1 MKNRKILKAM
11 IFFFIGMAAC
21 TYFAWQASLLTTA
34 KVKTERIRSGSLVRK
49 VTGTGRVQSS
59 EKSFQSLPEGQKVAK
74 VLLEAGDFV
83 KKGDAVVQLDMEY
96 LNQSIRE
103 QKREVRQAEL
113 ELKQQKLTAKY
124 EAKKIE
130 DSVSMNQEDSEMLNQ
145 ESINKVKQ
153 SVQEEKRY
161 QKQLSA
167 LQQEG
172 LELTLENQKD
182 QLEKLEVWK
191 ACDGLVVSQ
200 NTGVLETVG
209 VVEGTITSGI
219 EQIVLQSGQQEVCGE
234 IEEASLG
241 LIKEGGEVTVF
252 IQGEAEEQ
260 KILVEKVG
268 MSQEG
273 KMMWYGKIPNQKE
286 EKNYSVN
293 TMVSYNYQ
301 EKTAGSYE
309 TLVPLSALREEQNAA
324 YVLVAEVRAGI
335 LGDQYTAIKIPVT
348 VLDQDEDYAAV
359 EGAIGVDTLIVSE
372 SNKYVEAGDRI
383 RLE

>member
-96 LNQSIRE
+96 LDQSIRE

-130 DSVSMNQEDSEMLNQ
+130 DSVSMNQEDSEMPDQ
-145 ESINKVKQ
+145 ESINKAKQ
-153 SVQEEKRY
+153 SVQAEKRY
-161 QKQLSA
+161 QKQLAA
-167 LQQEG
+167 LQREG
-172 LELTLENQKD
+172 LELALENQKD

-200 NTGVLETVG
+200 NAGVLEAVG
-209 VVEGTITSGI
+209 VVEGAITSGT
-219 EQIVLQSGQQEVCGE
+219 EQIVLQSGQQEICGE

-241 LIKEGGEVTVF
+241 LIKEGCEVTVF

-260 KILVEKVG
+260 KIPVDKIG
-268 MSQEG
+268 MSKEG

-286 EKNYSVN
+286 AKNYSVN
-293 TMVSYNYQ
+293 TIISYNYH
-301 EKTAGSYE
+301 EKTVGSYE
-309 TLVPLSALREEQNAA
+309 ALVPLSALREEQNAA
-324 YVLVAEVRAGI
+324 YVLTAEVRAGI
-335 LGDQYTAIKIPVT
+335 LGDQYTAIKVPVT

>member
-34 KVKTERIRSGSLVRK
+34 KVKTERIRNGSLVRK

-74 VLLEAGDFV
+74 VLLEAGDSV
-83 KKGDAVVQLDMEY
+83 QKGDVVVQLDLEY

-130 DSVSMNQEDSEMLNQ
+130 DSVSVNQEDSEMSNQ
-145 ESINKVKQ
+145 ESINKAKQ

-161 QKQLSA
+161 QKQLAA
-167 LQQEG
+167 LQREG
-172 LELTLENQKD
+172 LELTLESQKE
-182 QLEKLEVWK
+182 QLEKLETWA
-191 ACDGLVVSQ
+191 ACDGVVFSQ
-200 NTGVLETVG
+200 NAGVLEAVG
-209 VVEGTITSGI
+209 VVEGAITSGT
-219 EQIVLQSGQQEVCGE
+219 EQIVLQSGQQEICGE

-241 LIKEGGEVTVF
+241 LIKEGCEVTVF

-260 KILVEKVG
+260 KIPVEKVG
-268 MSQEG
+268 MSKEG

-286 EKNYSVN
+286 AKNYSVN
-293 TMVSYNYQ
+293 TIISYNYH

-309 TLVPLSALREEQNAA
+309 ALVPLSVLREEQNAA
-324 YVLVAEVRAGI
+324 YVLAAEVRAGI
-335 LGDQYTAIKIPVT
+335 LGDQYTAIKVPVT

-359 EGAIGVDTLIVSE
+359 EGAIGADTLIVSE

>member
-34 KVKTERIRSGSLVRK
+34 KVKTERVRNGSLVRK
-49 VTGTGRVQSS
+49 VMGTGRVQSS

-83 KKGDAVVQLDMEY
+83 KKGDAAVQLDLEY
-96 LNQSIRE
+96 LDQSIRE

-130 DSVSMNQEDSEMLNQ
+130 DSVSMNQEDSEMPDQ
-145 ESINKVKQ
+145 ESINKAKQ
-153 SVQEEKRY
+153 SVQAEKRY

-167 LQQEG
+167 LQREG

-200 NTGVLETVG
+200 NAGVLEAVG
-209 VVEGTITSGI
+209 VVEGAITSGT
-219 EQIVLQSGQQEVCGE
+219 EQIVLQSGQQEICGE

-241 LIKEGGEVTVF
+241 LIKEGCEVIVS

-260 KILVEKVG
+260 KIPVEKVG

-301 EKTAGSYE
+301 EKTAGRYE
-309 TLVPLSALREEQNAA
+309 TLVPLSALREEQDAA
-324 YVLVAEVRAGI
+324 YVLAAEVRAGI
-335 LGDQYTAIKIPVT
+335 LGDQYTAIKVPVT

>member
-34 KVKTERIRSGSLVRK
+34 KVKTERIRNGSLVRK

-74 VLLEAGDFV
+74 VLLEAGDSV
-83 KKGDAVVQLDMEY
+83 QKGDAVVQLDLEY

-130 DSVSMNQEDSEMLNQ
+130 DSVSVNQEDSEMSNQ
-145 ESINKVKQ
+145 ESINKAKQ

-161 QKQLSA
+161 QKQLAA
-167 LQQEG
+167 LQREG
-172 LELTLENQKD
+172 LELTLESQKE
-182 QLEKLEVWK
+182 QLEKLETWA
-191 ACDGLVVSQ
+191 ACDGVVFSQ
-200 NTGVLETVG
+200 NAGVLEAVG
-209 VVEGTITSGI
+209 VVEGAITSGT
-219 EQIVLQSGQQEVCGE
+219 EQIVLQSGQQEICGE

-241 LIKEGGEVTVF
+241 LIKEGCEVTVF

-260 KILVEKVG
+260 KIPVEKVG
-268 MSQEG
+268 MSKEG

-286 EKNYSVN
+286 AKNYSVN
-293 TMVSYNYQ
+293 TIISYNYH

-309 TLVPLSALREEQNAA
+309 ALVPLSALREEQNAA
-324 YVLVAEVRAGI
+324 YVLAAEVRAGI
-335 LGDQYTAIKIPVT
+335 LGDQYTAIKVPVT
-348 VLDQDEDYAAV
+348 VLDQNEDYAAV
-359 EGAIGVDTLIVSE
+359 EGAIGADTLIVSE

>member
-34 KVKTERIRSGSLVRK
+34 KVKTERIRNGSLVRK

-74 VLLEAGDFV
+74 VLLEAGDLV
-83 KKGDAVVQLDMEY
+83 QKGDAVVQLDLEY

-130 DSVSMNQEDSEMLNQ
+130 DSVSVNQEDSEMSNQ
-145 ESINKVKQ
+145 ESINKAKQ

-161 QKQLSA
+161 QKQLAA
-167 LQQEG
+167 LQREG
-172 LELTLENQKD
+172 LELTLESQKE
-182 QLEKLEVWK
+182 QLEKLETWA
-191 ACDGLVVSQ
+191 ACDGVVFSQ
-200 NTGVLETVG
+200 NAGVLEAVG
-209 VVEGTITSGI
+209 VVEGAITSGT
-219 EQIVLQSGQQEVCGE
+219 EQIVLQSGQQEICGE

-241 LIKEGGEVTVF
+241 LIKEGCEVTVL

-260 KILVEKVG
+260 KIPVEKVG
-268 MSQEG
+268 MSKEG

-286 EKNYSVN
+286 AKNYSVN
-293 TMVSYNYQ
+293 TIISYNYH

-309 TLVPLSALREEQNAA
+309 ALVPLSALREEQNAA
-324 YVLVAEVRAGI
+324 YVLAAEVRAGI
-335 LGDQYTAIKIPVT
+335 LGDQYTAIKVPVT

-359 EGAIGVDTLIVSE
+359 EGAIGADTLIVSE

>member
-34 KVKTERIRSGSLVRK
+34 KVKTERIRKGSLVRK

-74 VLLEAGDFV
+74 VLLEAGDSV
-83 KKGDAVVQLDMEY
+83 QKGDAVVQLDLEY

-130 DSVSMNQEDSEMLNQ
+130 DSVSMNQEDSEMLDQ
-145 ESINKVKQ
+145 ENVNKVKQ

-161 QKQLSA
+161 QKQLAA
-167 LQQEG
+167 LQREG

-182 QLEKLEVWK
+182 QLGKLEVWK

-200 NTGVLETVG
+200 NAGVLEAVG
-209 VVEGTITSGI
+209 VVEGAITSGT

-241 LIKEGGEVTVF
+241 LIKEGCEVTVF

-260 KILVEKVG
+260 KIPVEKVG
-268 MSQEG
+268 MSKEG
-273 KMMWYGKIPNQKE
+273 KMMWYGKIQNQKE
-286 EKNYSVN
+286 AKNYSVN
-293 TMVSYNYQ
+293 TIISYNYH

-309 TLVPLSALREEQNAA
+309 ALVPLSVLREEQNAA
-324 YVLVAEVRAGI
+324 YVLAAEVRAGI
-335 LGDQYTAIKIPVT
+335 LGDQYTAIKVPVT

-359 EGAIGVDTLIVSE
+359 EGAIGADTLIVSE

>member
-11 IFFFIGMAAC
+11 IFFLAGMAVC

-74 VLLEAGDFV
+74 VLLEAGDLV
-83 KKGDAVVQLDMEY
+83 KKGDAVVQLDLEY

-124 EAKKIE
+124 EAKKIQ
-130 DSVSMNQEDSEMLNQ
+130 DSVSVNQEDSEMSDQ
-145 ESINKVKQ
+145 ENINKAKQ

-161 QKQLSA
+161 QKQLAA
-167 LQQEG
+167 LQREG
-172 LELTLENQKD
+172 LELALENQKE
-182 QLEKLEVWK
+182 QLEKLETWS
-191 ACDGLVVSQ
+191 ACDGVVVSQ
-200 NTGVLETVG
+200 NAGVLEAVG
-209 VVEGTITSGI
+209 VVEGTITSGT
-219 EQIVLQSGQQEVCGE
+219 EQIVLQSGQQEICGE

-241 LIKEGGEVTVF
+241 LIKEGCEVTVF

-260 KILVEKVG
+260 KIPVEKVG
-268 MSQEG
+268 MSKEG

-286 EKNYSVN
+286 AINYSVN
-293 TMVSYNYQ
+293 TIISYNYH

-309 TLVPLSALREEQNAA
+309 ALVPLSALREEQNAA
-324 YVLVAEVRAGI
+324 YVLAAEVRAGI
-335 LGDQYTAIKIPVT
+335 LGDQYTAIKVPVT
-348 VLDQDEDYAAV
+348 VMDQDEDYAAV
-359 EGAIGVDTLIVSE
+359 EGAIGADTLIVSE

>member
-34 KVKTERIRSGSLVRK
+34 KVKTERVRSGSLVRK
-49 VTGTGRVQSS
+49 VMGTGRVQSS

-83 KKGDAVVQLDMEY
+83 KKGDAVVQLELEY
-96 LNQSIRE
+96 LDQSIRE

-130 DSVSMNQEDSEMLNQ
+130 DSVSMNQENSEMPDQ
-145 ESINKVKQ
+145 ESINKAKQ
-153 SVQEEKRY
+153 SVQAEKRY

-167 LQQEG
+167 LQREG

-200 NTGVLETVG
+200 NAGVLEAVG
-209 VVEGTITSGI
+209 VVEGAITSGT
-219 EQIVLQSGQQEVCGE
+219 EQIVLQSGQQEICGE

-241 LIKEGGEVTVF
+241 LIKEGCEVIVS

-260 KILVEKVG
+260 KIPVEKVG

-301 EKTAGSYE
+301 EKTAGRYE

-324 YVLVAEVRAGI
+324 YVLAAEVRAGI
-335 LGDQYTAIKIPVT
+335 LGDQYTAIKVPVT

>member
-1 MKNRKILKAM
+1 M

-34 KVKTERIRSGSLVRK
+34 KVKTERIRNGSLVRK

-74 VLLEAGDFV
+74 VLLEAGDSV
-83 KKGDAVVQLDMEY
+83 QKGDAVVQLDLEY

-130 DSVSMNQEDSEMLNQ
+130 DSVSVNQEDSEMSNQ
-145 ESINKVKQ
+145 ESINKAKQ

-161 QKQLSA
+161 QKQLAA
-167 LQQEG
+167 LQREE
-172 LELTLENQKD
+172 LELTLESQKE
-182 QLEKLEVWK
+182 QLEKLETWA
-191 ACDGLVVSQ
+191 ACDGVVFSQ
-200 NTGVLETVG
+200 NAGVLEAVG
-209 VVEGTITSGI
+209 VVEGAITSGT
-219 EQIVLQSGQQEVCGE
+219 EQIVLQSGQQEICGE

-241 LIKEGGEVTVF
+241 LIKEGCEVTVF

-260 KILVEKVG
+260 KIPVEKVG
-268 MSQEG
+268 MSKEG

-286 EKNYSVN
+286 AKNYSVN
-293 TMVSYNYQ
+293 TIISYNYH

-309 TLVPLSALREEQNAA
+309 ALVPLSALREEQNAA
-324 YVLVAEVRAGI
+324 YVLAAEVRAGI
-335 LGDQYTAIKIPVT
+335 LGDQYTAIKVPVT

-359 EGAIGVDTLIVSE
+359 EGAIGADTLIVSE

>member
-34 KVKTERIRSGSLVRK
+34 KVKTERIRNGSLVRK

-74 VLLEAGDFV
+74 VLLEAGDSV
-83 KKGDAVVQLDMEY
+83 QKGDAVVQLDLEY

-130 DSVSMNQEDSEMLNQ
+130 DSVSVNQEDSEMSNQ
-145 ESINKVKQ
+145 ESINKAKQ

-161 QKQLSA
+161 QKQLAA
-167 LQQEG
+167 LQREG
-172 LELTLENQKD
+172 LELTLESQKE
-182 QLEKLEVWK
+182 QLEKLETWA
-191 ACDGLVVSQ
+191 ACDGVVFSQ
-200 NTGVLETVG
+200 NAGVLEAVG
-209 VVEGTITSGI
+209 VVEGAITSGT
-219 EQIVLQSGQQEVCGE
+219 EQIVLQSGQQEICGE

-241 LIKEGGEVTVF
+241 LIKEGCEVTVF

-260 KILVEKVG
+260 KIPVEKVG
-268 MSQEG
+268 MNKEG

-286 EKNYSVN
+286 AKNYSVN
-293 TMVSYNYQ
+293 TIISYNYH

-309 TLVPLSALREEQNAA
+309 ALVPLSALREEQNAA
-324 YVLVAEVRAGI
+324 YVLAAEVRAGI
-335 LGDQYTAIKIPVT
+335 LGDQYTAIKVPVT

-359 EGAIGVDTLIVSE
+359 EGAIGADTLIVSE

>member
-34 KVKTERIRSGSLVRK
+34 KVKTERIRSGNLVRK

-59 EKSFQSLPEGQKVAK
+59 EKSFQSLPEGQKIAK
-74 VLLEAGDFV
+74 VLLEAGDLV
-83 KKGDAVVQLDMEY
+83 RKGDAVVQLDMEY

-130 DSVSMNQEDSEMLNQ
+130 DSVSMNQEDSEMLDQ
-145 ESINKVKQ
+145 ENVNKVKQ
-153 SVQEEKRY
+153 SVQAEKRY
-161 QKQLSA
+161 QKQLAA
-167 LQQEG
+167 LQREG
-172 LELTLENQKD
+172 LELALENQKD

-200 NTGVLETVG
+200 NAGVLEAVG
-209 VVEGTITSGI
+209 VVEGAITSGT
-219 EQIVLQSGQQEVCGE
+219 EQIVLQSGQQEICGE

-241 LIKEGGEVTVF
+241 LIKEGCEVTVF

-260 KILVEKVG
+260 KIPVDKVG
-268 MSQEG
+268 MSKEG

-293 TMVSYNYQ
+293 TMVSYNYH

-324 YVLVAEVRAGI
+324 YVLAAEVRAGI
-335 LGDQYTAIKIPVT
+335 LGDQYTAIKVPVT

-359 EGAIGVDTLIVSE
+359 EGAIGVDTLIISE

>member
-34 KVKTERIRSGSLVRK
+34 KVKTERIRNGSLVRK

-74 VLLEAGDFV
+74 VLLEAGDSV
-83 KKGDAVVQLDMEY
+83 QKGDAVVQLDLEY

-113 ELKQQKLTAKY
+113 ELKQQKMTAKY

-130 DSVSMNQEDSEMLNQ
+130 DSVSVNQEDSEMSNQ
-145 ESINKVKQ
+145 ESINKAKQ

-161 QKQLSA
+161 QKQLAA
-167 LQQEG
+167 LQREG
-172 LELTLENQKD
+172 LELTLESQKE
-182 QLEKLEVWK
+182 QLEKLETWA
-191 ACDGLVVSQ
+191 ACDGVVFSQ
-200 NTGVLETVG
+200 NAGVLEAVG
-209 VVEGTITSGI
+209 VVEGAITSGT
-219 EQIVLQSGQQEVCGE
+219 EQIVLQSGQQEICGE

-241 LIKEGGEVTVF
+241 LIKEGCEVTVF

-260 KILVEKVG
+260 KIPVEKVG
-268 MSQEG
+268 MSKEG
-273 KMMWYGKIPNQKE
+273 KMMWYGKIPDQKE
-286 EKNYSVN
+286 AKNYSVN
-293 TMVSYNYQ
+293 TIISYNYH

-309 TLVPLSALREEQNAA
+309 ALVPLSALREEQNAA
-324 YVLVAEVRAGI
+324 YVLAAEVRAGI
-335 LGDQYTAIKIPVT
+335 LGDQYTAIKVPVT

-359 EGAIGVDTLIVSE
+359 EGAIGADTLIVSE

>member
-34 KVKTERIRSGSLVRK
+34 KVKTERIRNGSLVRK

-74 VLLEAGDFV
+74 VLLEAGDSV
-83 KKGDAVVQLDMEY
+83 QKGDAVVQLDLEY

-113 ELKQQKLTAKY
+113 ELKQQKMTAKY

-130 DSVSMNQEDSEMLNQ
+130 DSVSVNQEDSEMSNQ
-145 ESINKVKQ
+145 ESINKAKQ
-153 SVQEEKRY
+153 SVQAEKRY
-161 QKQLSA
+161 QKQLAA
-167 LQQEG
+167 LQREG
-172 LELTLENQKD
+172 LELTLESQKE
-182 QLEKLEVWK
+182 QLEKLETWA
-191 ACDGLVVSQ
+191 ACDGVVFSQ
-200 NTGVLETVG
+200 NAGVLEAVG
-209 VVEGTITSGI
+209 VVEGAITSGT
-219 EQIVLQSGQQEVCGE
+219 EQIVLQSGQQEICGE

-241 LIKEGGEVTVF
+241 LIKEGCEVTVF

-260 KILVEKVG
+260 KIPVEKVG
-268 MSQEG
+268 MSKEG
-273 KMMWYGKIPNQKE
+273 KMMWYGKIPHQKE
-286 EKNYSVN
+286 AKNYSVN
-293 TMVSYNYQ
+293 TIISYNYH

-309 TLVPLSALREEQNAA
+309 ALVPLSALREEKNVA
-324 YVLVAEVRAGI
+324 YVLTAEVRAGI
-335 LGDQYTAIKIPVT
+335 LGDQYTAIKVPVT

-359 EGAIGVDTLIVSE
+359 EGAIGADTLIVSE

>member
-1 MKNRKILKAM
+1 M

-34 KVKTERIRSGSLVRK
+34 KVKTERIRNGSLVRK

-74 VLLEAGDFV
+74 VLLEAGDSV
-83 KKGDAVVQLDMEY
+83 QKGDAVVQLDLEY

-130 DSVSMNQEDSEMLNQ
+130 DSVSVNQEDSEMSNQ
-145 ESINKVKQ
+145 ESINKAKQ

-161 QKQLSA
+161 QKQLAA
-167 LQQEG
+167 LQREG

-200 NTGVLETVG
+200 NAGVLEAVG
-209 VVEGTITSGI
+209 VVEGAITSGT
-219 EQIVLQSGQQEVCGE
+219 EQIVLQSGQQEICGE

-241 LIKEGGEVTVF
+241 LIKEGCEVTVF

-260 KILVEKVG
+260 KIPVEKVG
-268 MSQEG
+268 MSKEG

-286 EKNYSVN
+286 AKNYSVN
-293 TMVSYNYQ
+293 TIISYNYH

-309 TLVPLSALREEQNAA
+309 ALVPLSALREEQNAA
-324 YVLVAEVRAGI
+324 YVLAAEVRAGI
-335 LGDQYTAIKIPVT
+335 LGDQYTAIKVPVT

-359 EGAIGVDTLIVSE
+359 EGAIGADTLIVSE

>member
-49 VTGTGRVQSS
+49 VTGTGKIQAS

-74 VLLEAGDFV
+74 VLLEAGDSV

-96 LNQSIRE
+96 LNQLIRE

-130 DSVSMNQEDSEMLNQ
+130 DSVSMNQEDSEMPDQ
-145 ESINKVKQ
+145 ESVNK
-153 SVQEEKRY
+153 EKRY
-161 QKQLSA
+161 QKQLAA

-182 QLEKLEVWK
+182 QLENLEVWK

-200 NTGVLETVG
+200 NAGVLEAVG
-209 VVEGTITSGI
+209 AVEGTITSGT
-219 EQIVLQSGQQEVCGE
+219 EQIVLQSGQQEICGE

-241 LIKEGGEVTVF
+241 LIKEGCEVTVF

-260 KILVEKVG
+260 KIPVEKTG
-268 MSQEG
+268 MSKEG

-286 EKNYSVN
+286 AKNYSVN
-293 TMVSYNYQ
+293 TMISYNYQ

-309 TLVPLSALREEQNAA
+309 ILVPLSALREEQNI
-324 YVLVAEVRAGI
+324 VLIFPRVQRYFLLLLHLTEHKFY
-335 LGDQYTAIKIPVT
+335 L
-348 VLDQDEDYAAV
+348 
-359 EGAIGVDTLIVSE
+359 
-372 SNKYVEAGDRI
+372 
-383 RLE
+383 

>member
-34 KVKTERIRSGSLVRK
+34 KVKTERIRNGSLVRK

-74 VLLEAGDFV
+74 VLVETGDSV
-83 KKGDAVVQLDMEY
+83 QKGNAVVQLDLEY

-130 DSVSMNQEDSEMLNQ
+130 DSVSMNQEDSEMLDQ
-145 ESINKVKQ
+145 ENVNKVKQ

-161 QKQLSA
+161 QKQLAA
-167 LQQEG
+167 LQREG

-182 QLEKLEVWK
+182 QLGKLEVWK

-200 NTGVLETVG
+200 NAGVLETVG
-209 VVEGTITSGI
+209 VVEGAITSGT

-241 LIKEGGEVTVF
+241 LIKEGCEVTVF

-260 KILVEKVG
+260 KIPVEKVG
-268 MSQEG
+268 MSKEG
-273 KMMWYGKIPNQKE
+273 KMMWYGKIQNQKE
-286 EKNYSVN
+286 AKNYSVN
-293 TMVSYNYQ
+293 TIISYNYH

-309 TLVPLSALREEQNAA
+309 ALVPLSALREEQNAA
-324 YVLVAEVRAGI
+324 YVLAAEVRAGI
-335 LGDQYTAIKIPVT
+335 LGDQYTAIKVPVT

-359 EGAIGVDTLIVSE
+359 EGAIGADTLIVSE

>member
-21 TYFAWQASLLTTA
+21 TYFAWQASLLATA
-34 KVKTERIRSGSLVRK
+34 KVKTERIRNGSLVRK

-74 VLLEAGDFV
+74 VLVETGDSV
-83 KKGDAVVQLDMEY
+83 QKGDAVVQLDLEY

-130 DSVSMNQEDSEMLNQ
+130 DSVSMNQEDSEMLDQ
-145 ESINKVKQ
+145 ENVNKVKQ

-161 QKQLSA
+161 QKQLAA
-167 LQQEG
+167 LQREG

-182 QLEKLEVWK
+182 QLRKLEVWK

-200 NTGVLETVG
+200 NAGVLETVG
-209 VVEGTITSGI
+209 VVEGAITSGT

-241 LIKEGGEVTVF
+241 LIKEGCEVTVF
-252 IQGEAEEQ
+252 VQGEAEEQ
-260 KILVEKVG
+260 KIPVEKVG
-268 MSQEG
+268 MSKEG

-286 EKNYSVN
+286 AKNYSVN
-293 TMVSYNYQ
+293 TIISYNYH

-309 TLVPLSALREEQNAA
+309 ALVPLSALREEQNAA
-324 YVLVAEVRAGI
+324 YVLAAEVRAGI
-335 LGDQYTAIKIPVT
+335 LGDQYTAIKVPVT

-359 EGAIGVDTLIVSE
+359 EGAIGADTLIVSE

>member
-34 KVKTERIRSGSLVRK
+34 KVKTERIRNGSLVRK

-74 VLLEAGDFV
+74 VLLEAGDLV
-83 KKGDAVVQLDMEY
+83 QKGDAVVQLDLEY

-113 ELKQQKLTAKY
+113 ELKQQKMTAKY

-130 DSVSMNQEDSEMLNQ
+130 DSVSVNQEDSEMSNQ
-145 ESINKVKQ
+145 ESINKAKQ

-161 QKQLSA
+161 QKQLAA
-167 LQQEG
+167 LQREG
-172 LELTLENQKD
+172 LELTLESQKE
-182 QLEKLEVWK
+182 QLEKLETWA
-191 ACDGLVVSQ
+191 ACDGVVFSQ
-200 NTGVLETVG
+200 NAGVLEAVG
-209 VVEGTITSGI
+209 VVEGAITSGT
-219 EQIVLQSGQQEVCGE
+219 EQIVLQSGQQEICGE

-241 LIKEGGEVTVF
+241 LIKEGCEVTVF

-260 KILVEKVG
+260 KIPVEKVG
-268 MSQEG
+268 MSKEG
-273 KMMWYGKIPNQKE
+273 KMMWYGKIPHQKE
-286 EKNYSVN
+286 AKNYSVN
-293 TMVSYNYQ
+293 TIISYNYH

-309 TLVPLSALREEQNAA
+309 ALVPLSALREEQNAA
-324 YVLVAEVRAGI
+324 YVLAAEVRAGI
-335 LGDQYTAIKIPVT
+335 LGDQYTAIKVPVT

-359 EGAIGVDTLIVSE
+359 EGAIGADTLIVSE

>member
-21 TYFAWQASLLTTA
+21 TYFAWQASLLATA
-34 KVKTERIRSGSLVRK
+34 KVKTERIRNGSLVRK

-74 VLLEAGDFV
+74 VLLEAGDSV
-83 KKGDAVVQLDMEY
+83 QKGDAVVQLDLEY

-130 DSVSMNQEDSEMLNQ
+130 DSVSVNQEDSEMSNQ
-145 ESINKVKQ
+145 ESINKAKQ

-161 QKQLSA
+161 QKQLAA
-167 LQQEG
+167 LQREE
-172 LELTLENQKD
+172 LELTLESQKE
-182 QLEKLEVWK
+182 QLEKLETWA
-191 ACDGLVVSQ
+191 ACDGVVFSQ
-200 NTGVLETVG
+200 NAGVLEAVG
-209 VVEGTITSGI
+209 VVEGAITSGT
-219 EQIVLQSGQQEVCGE
+219 EQIVLQSGQQEICGE

-241 LIKEGGEVTVF
+241 LIKEGCEVTVF

-260 KILVEKVG
+260 KIPVEKVG
-268 MSQEG
+268 MSKEG

-286 EKNYSVN
+286 AKNYSVN
-293 TMVSYNYQ
+293 TIISYNYH

-309 TLVPLSALREEQNAA
+309 ALVPLSALREEQNAA
-324 YVLVAEVRAGI
+324 YVLAAEVRAGI
-335 LGDQYTAIKIPVT
+335 LGDQYTAIKVPVT

-359 EGAIGVDTLIVSE
+359 EGAIGADTLIVSE

>member
-34 KVKTERIRSGSLVRK
+34 KVKTERIRNGSLVRK

-74 VLLEAGDFV
+74 VLLEAGDSV
-83 KKGDAVVQLDMEY
+83 QKGDAVVQLDLEY

-113 ELKQQKLTAKY
+113 ELKQQKMTAKY

-130 DSVSMNQEDSEMLNQ
+130 DSVSVNQEDSEMSNQ
-145 ESINKVKQ
+145 ESINKAKQ

-161 QKQLSA
+161 QKQLAA
-167 LQQEG
+167 LQREG
-172 LELTLENQKD
+172 LELTLESQKE
-182 QLEKLEVWK
+182 QLEKLETWA
-191 ACDGLVVSQ
+191 ACDGVVFSQ
-200 NTGVLETVG
+200 NAGVLEAVG
-209 VVEGTITSGI
+209 VVEGAITSGT
-219 EQIVLQSGQQEVCGE
+219 EQIVLQSGQQEICGE

-241 LIKEGGEVTVF
+241 LIKEGCEVTVF

-260 KILVEKVG
+260 KIPVEKVG
-268 MSQEG
+268 MSKEG
-273 KMMWYGKIPNQKE
+273 KMMWYGKIPHQKE
-286 EKNYSVN
+286 AKNYSVN
-293 TMVSYNYQ
+293 TIISYNYH

-309 TLVPLSALREEQNAA
+309 ALVPLSALREEQNAA
-324 YVLVAEVRAGI
+324 YVLAAEVRAGI
-335 LGDQYTAIKIPVT
+335 LGDQYTAIKVPVT

-359 EGAIGVDTLIVSE
+359 EGSIGADTLIVSE

>member
-34 KVKTERIRSGSLVRK
+34 KVKTERIRNGSLVRK

-74 VLLEAGDFV
+74 VLLEAGDSV
-83 KKGDAVVQLDMEY
+83 QKGDAVVQLDLEY

-130 DSVSMNQEDSEMLNQ
+130 DSVSVNHEDSEMSNQ
-145 ESINKVKQ
+145 ESINKAKQ

-161 QKQLSA
+161 QKQLAA
-167 LQQEG
+167 LQREG
-172 LELTLENQKD
+172 LELTLESQKE
-182 QLEKLEVWK
+182 QLEKLETWA
-191 ACDGLVVSQ
+191 ACDGVVFSQ
-200 NTGVLETVG
+200 NAGVLEAVG
-209 VVEGTITSGI
+209 VVEGAITSGT
-219 EQIVLQSGQQEVCGE
+219 EQIVLQSGQQEICGE

-241 LIKEGGEVTVF
+241 LIKEGCEVTVF

-260 KILVEKVG
+260 KIPVEKVG
-268 MSQEG
+268 MSKEG
-273 KMMWYGKIPNQKE
+273 KMMWYGKIPHQKE
-286 EKNYSVN
+286 AKNYSVN
-293 TMVSYNYQ
+293 TIISYNYH

-309 TLVPLSALREEQNAA
+309 ALVPLSALREEQNAA
-324 YVLVAEVRAGI
+324 YVLAAEVRAGI
-335 LGDQYTAIKIPVT
+335 LGDQYTAIKVPVT

-359 EGAIGVDTLIVSE
+359 EGAIGADTLIVSE

>member
-74 VLLEAGDFV
+74 VLLEAGDSV
-83 KKGDAVVQLDMEY
+83 QKGDAVVQLDLEY

-130 DSVSMNQEDSEMLNQ
+130 DSVSVNQEDSEMSDQ
-145 ESINKVKQ
+145 ENINKAKQ

-161 QKQLSA
+161 QKQLAA
-167 LQQEG
+167 LQREG
-172 LELTLENQKD
+172 LELALENQKE
-182 QLEKLEVWK
+182 QLEKLETWS
-191 ACDGLVVSQ
+191 ACDGVVVSQ
-200 NTGVLETVG
+200 NAGVLETVG
-209 VVEGTITSGI
+209 VVEGAITSGT
-219 EQIVLQSGQQEVCGE
+219 EQIVLQSGQQEICGE

-241 LIKEGGEVTVF
+241 LIKEGCEVTVF

-260 KILVEKVG
+260 KIPVEKVG
-268 MSQEG
+268 MSKEG

-286 EKNYSVN
+286 AKNYSVN
-293 TMVSYNYQ
+293 TIISYNYH

-309 TLVPLSALREEQNAA
+309 ALVPLSALREEQNAA
-324 YVLVAEVRAGI
+324 YVLAAEVRAGI
-335 LGDQYTAIKIPVT
+335 LGDQYTAIKVPVT

-359 EGAIGVDTLIVSE
+359 EGAIGADTLIVSE

>member
-34 KVKTERIRSGSLVRK
+34 KVKTERIRNGSLVRK

-74 VLLEAGDFV
+74 VLLEAGDSV
-83 KKGDAVVQLDMEY
+83 QKGDAVVQLDLEY

-130 DSVSMNQEDSEMLNQ
+130 DSVSVNQEDSEMSNQ
-145 ESINKVKQ
+145 ESINKAKQ

-161 QKQLSA
+161 QKQLAA
-167 LQQEG
+167 LQREG

-200 NTGVLETVG
+200 NAGVLEAVG
-209 VVEGTITSGI
+209 VVEGAITSGT
-219 EQIVLQSGQQEVCGE
+219 EQIVLQSGQQEICGE

-241 LIKEGGEVTVF
+241 LIKEGCEVTVF

-260 KILVEKVG
+260 KIPVEKVG
-268 MSQEG
+268 MSKEG

-286 EKNYSVN
+286 AKNYSVN
-293 TMVSYNYQ
+293 TIISYNYH

-309 TLVPLSALREEQNAA
+309 ALVPLSALREEQNAA
-324 YVLVAEVRAGI
+324 YVLAAEVRAGI
-335 LGDQYTAIKIPVT
+335 LGDQYTAIKVPVT

-359 EGAIGVDTLIVSE
+359 EGAIGADTLIVSE

>member
-34 KVKTERIRSGSLVRK
+34 KVKTERIRNGSLVRK

-74 VLLEAGDFV
+74 VLVETGDSV
-83 KKGDAVVQLDMEY
+83 QKGNAVVQLDLEY

-130 DSVSMNQEDSEMLNQ
+130 DSVSMNQEDSEMLDQ
-145 ESINKVKQ
+145 ENVNKVKQ

-161 QKQLSA
+161 QKQLAA
-167 LQQEG
+167 LQREG

-182 QLEKLEVWK
+182 QLGKLEVWK

-200 NTGVLETVG
+200 NAGVLETVG
-209 VVEGTITSGI
+209 VVEGAITSGT

-241 LIKEGGEVTVF
+241 LIKEGCEVTVF

-260 KILVEKVG
+260 KIPVEKVG
-268 MSQEG
+268 MSKEG

-286 EKNYSVN
+286 AKNYSVN
-293 TMVSYNYQ
+293 TIISYNYH

-309 TLVPLSALREEQNAA
+309 ALVPLSALREEQNAA
-324 YVLVAEVRAGI
+324 YVLAAEVRAGI
-335 LGDQYTAIKIPVT
+335 LGDQYTAIKVPVT

-359 EGAIGVDTLIVSE
+359 EGAIGADTLIVSE

>member
-49 VTGTGRVQSS
+49 VTGTGKIQAS

-74 VLLEAGDFV
+74 VLLEAGDSV

-96 LNQSIRE
+96 LNQLIRE

-130 DSVSMNQEDSEMLNQ
+130 DSVSMNQEDSEMPDQ
-145 ESINKVKQ
+145 ESVNK
-153 SVQEEKRY
+153 EKRY
-161 QKQLSA
+161 QKQLAA

-182 QLEKLEVWK
+182 QLENLEVWK

-200 NTGVLETVG
+200 NAGVLEAVG
-209 VVEGTITSGI
+209 AVEGTITSGT
-219 EQIVLQSGQQEVCGE
+219 EQIVLQSGQQEICGE

-241 LIKEGGEVTVF
+241 LIKEGCEVTVF

-260 KILVEKVG
+260 KIPVEKTG
-268 MSQEG
+268 MSKEG

-286 EKNYSVN
+286 AKNYSVN
-293 TMVSYNYQ
+293 TMISYNYQ

-309 TLVPLSALREEQNAA
+309 ILVPLSALREEQNAV

-335 LGDQYTAIKIPVT
+335 LGDQYTAIKVPVT

-359 EGAIGVDTLIVSE
+359 EGSIGADTLIVSE

>member
-34 KVKTERIRSGSLVRK
+34 KVKTERIRNGSLVRK

-74 VLLEAGDFV
+74 VLLEAGDSV
-83 KKGDAVVQLDMEY
+83 QKGDAVVQLDLEY

-130 DSVSMNQEDSEMLNQ
+130 DSVSVNQEDSEISNQ
-145 ESINKVKQ
+145 ESINKAKQ

-161 QKQLSA
+161 QKQLAA
-167 LQQEG
+167 LQREG
-172 LELTLENQKD
+172 LELTLESQKE
-182 QLEKLEVWK
+182 QLEKLETWA
-191 ACDGLVVSQ
+191 ACDGVVFSQ
-200 NTGVLETVG
+200 NAGVLEAVG
-209 VVEGTITSGI
+209 VVEGAITSGT
-219 EQIVLQSGQQEVCGE
+219 EQIVLQSGQQEICGE

-241 LIKEGGEVTVF
+241 LIKEGCEVTVF

-260 KILVEKVG
+260 KIPVEKVG
-268 MSQEG
+268 MSKEG
-273 KMMWYGKIPNQKE
+273 KMMWYGKIPHQKE
-286 EKNYSVN
+286 AKNYSVN
-293 TMVSYNYQ
+293 TIISYNYH

-309 TLVPLSALREEQNAA
+309 ALVPLSALREEQNAA
-324 YVLVAEVRAGI
+324 YVLAAEVRAGI
-335 LGDQYTAIKIPVT
+335 LGDQYTAIKVPVT

-359 EGAIGVDTLIVSE
+359 EGAIGADTLIVSE

>member
-34 KVKTERIRSGSLVRK
+34 KVKTERIRNGSLVRK

-74 VLLEAGDFV
+74 VLLEAGDSV
-83 KKGDAVVQLDMEY
+83 QKGDAVVQLDLEY

-113 ELKQQKLTAKY
+113 ELKQQKMTAKY

-130 DSVSMNQEDSEMLNQ
+130 DSVSVNQEDSEMSNQ
-145 ESINKVKQ
+145 ESINKAKQ

-161 QKQLSA
+161 QKQLAA
-167 LQQEG
+167 LQREG
-172 LELTLENQKD
+172 LELTLENQKE
-182 QLEKLEVWK
+182 QLEKLETWA
-191 ACDGLVVSQ
+191 ACDGVVFSQ
-200 NTGVLETVG
+200 NAGVLEAVG
-209 VVEGTITSGI
+209 VVEGAITSGT
-219 EQIVLQSGQQEVCGE
+219 EQIVLQSGQQEICGE

-241 LIKEGGEVTVF
+241 LIKEGCEVTVF

-260 KILVEKVG
+260 KIPVEKVG
-268 MSQEG
+268 MSKEG
-273 KMMWYGKIPNQKE
+273 KMMWYGKIPHQKE
-286 EKNYSVN
+286 AKNYSVN
-293 TMVSYNYQ
+293 TIISYNYH

-309 TLVPLSALREEQNAA
+309 ALVPLSALREEQNAA
-324 YVLVAEVRAGI
+324 YVLAAEVRAGI
-335 LGDQYTAIKIPVT
+335 LGDQYTAIKVPVT

-359 EGAIGVDTLIVSE
+359 EGAIGADTLIVSE

>member
-34 KVKTERIRSGSLVRK
+34 KVKTERIRNGSLVRK

-74 VLLEAGDFV
+74 VLLEAGDSV
-83 KKGDAVVQLDMEY
+83 QKGDAVVQLDLEY

-130 DSVSMNQEDSEMLNQ
+130 DSVSVNQEDSEMSNQ
-145 ESINKVKQ
+145 ESINKAKQ

-161 QKQLSA
+161 QKQLAA
-167 LQQEG
+167 LQREG

-200 NTGVLETVG
+200 NAGVLEAVG
-209 VVEGTITSGI
+209 VVEGAITSGT

-241 LIKEGGEVTVF
+241 LIKEGCEVTVF

-260 KILVEKVG
+260 KIPVEKVG
-268 MSQEG
+268 MSKEG
-273 KMMWYGKIPNQKE
+273 KMMWYGKIPHQKE
-286 EKNYSVN
+286 AKNYSVN
-293 TMVSYNYQ
+293 TIISYNYH

-309 TLVPLSALREEQNAA
+309 ALVPLSALREEKNVA
-324 YVLVAEVRAGI
+324 YVLTAEVRAGI
-335 LGDQYTAIKIPVT
+335 LGDQYTAIKVPVT

-359 EGAIGVDTLIVSE
+359 EGAIGADTLIVSE

>member
-34 KVKTERIRSGSLVRK
+34 KVKTERIRNGSLVRK

-74 VLLEAGDFV
+74 VLLEAGDSV
-83 KKGDAVVQLDMEY
+83 QKGDAVVQLDLEY

-113 ELKQQKLTAKY
+113 ELKQQKMTAKY

-130 DSVSMNQEDSEMLNQ
+130 DSVSVNQEDSEMSNQ
-145 ESINKVKQ
+145 ESINKAKQ

-161 QKQLSA
+161 QKQLAA
-167 LQQEG
+167 LQREG
-172 LELTLENQKD
+172 LELTLESQKE
-182 QLEKLEVWK
+182 QLEKLETWA
-191 ACDGLVVSQ
+191 ACDGVVFSQ
-200 NTGVLETVG
+200 NAGVLEAVG
-209 VVEGTITSGI
+209 VVEGAITSGT
-219 EQIVLQSGQQEVCGE
+219 EQIVLQSGQQEICGE

-241 LIKEGGEVTVF
+241 LIKEGCEVTVF

-260 KILVEKVG
+260 KIPVEKVG
-268 MSQEG
+268 MSKEG
-273 KMMWYGKIPNQKE
+273 KMMWYGKIPHQKE
-286 EKNYSVN
+286 AKNYLVN
-293 TMVSYNYQ
+293 TIISYNYH

-309 TLVPLSALREEQNAA
+309 ALVPLSALREEQNAA
-324 YVLVAEVRAGI
+324 YVLAAEVRAGI
-335 LGDQYTAIKIPVT
+335 LGDQYTAIKVPVT

-359 EGAIGVDTLIVSE
+359 EGAIGADTLIVSE

>member
-34 KVKTERIRSGSLVRK
+34 KVKTERIRNGSLVRK

-74 VLLEAGDFV
+74 VLLEAGDSV
-83 KKGDAVVQLDMEY
+83 QKGDAVVQLDLEY

-113 ELKQQKLTAKY
+113 ELKQQKMTAKY

-130 DSVSMNQEDSEMLNQ
+130 DSVSVNQEDSEMSNQ
-145 ESINKVKQ
+145 ESINKAKQ

-161 QKQLSA
+161 QKQLAA
-167 LQQEG
+167 LQREG
-172 LELTLENQKD
+172 LELTLESQKE
-182 QLEKLEVWK
+182 QLEKLETWA
-191 ACDGLVVSQ
+191 ACDGVVFSQ
-200 NTGVLETVG
+200 NAGVLEAVG
-209 VVEGTITSGI
+209 VVEGAITSGT
-219 EQIVLQSGQQEVCGE
+219 EQIVLQSGQQEICGE

-241 LIKEGGEVTVF
+241 LIKEGCEVTVF

-260 KILVEKVG
+260 KIPVEKVG
-268 MSQEG
+268 MSKEG
-273 KMMWYGKIPNQKE
+273 KMMWYGKIPHQKE
-286 EKNYSVN
+286 AKNYSVN
-293 TMVSYNYQ
+293 TIISYNYH

-309 TLVPLSALREEQNAA
+309 ALVPLSALREEQNAA
-324 YVLVAEVRAGI
+324 YVLAAEVRAGI
-335 LGDQYTAIKIPVT
+335 LGDQYTAIKVPVT

-359 EGAIGVDTLIVSE
+359 EGAIGADTLIVSE

>member
-1 MKNRKILKAM
+1 M

-34 KVKTERIRSGSLVRK
+34 KVKTERIRNGSLVRK

-74 VLLEAGDFV
+74 VLLEAGDSV
-83 KKGDAVVQLDMEY
+83 QKGDAVVQLDLEY

-130 DSVSMNQEDSEMLNQ
+130 DSVSVNQEDSEMSNQ
-145 ESINKVKQ
+145 ESINKAKQ
-153 SVQEEKRY
+153 SVQAEKRY
-161 QKQLSA
+161 QKQLAA
-167 LQQEG
+167 LQREG

-200 NTGVLETVG
+200 NAGVLEAVG
-209 VVEGTITSGI
+209 VVEGAITSGV
-219 EQIVLQSGQQEVCGE
+219 EQIVLQNGQQEICGE

-241 LIKEGGEVTVF
+241 LIKEGCEVTVF

-260 KILVEKVG
+260 KIPVEKVG
-268 MSQEG
+268 MSKEG

-286 EKNYSVN
+286 AKNYSVN
-293 TMVSYNYQ
+293 TIISYNYH

-309 TLVPLSALREEQNAA
+309 ALVPLSALREEKNVA
-324 YVLVAEVRAGI
+324 YVLTAEVRAGI
-335 LGDQYTAIKIPVT
+335 LGDQYTAIKVPVT

-359 EGAIGVDTLIVSE
+359 EGAIGADTLIVSE

>member
-34 KVKTERIRSGSLVRK
+34 KVKTERIRNGSLVRK

-74 VLLEAGDFV
+74 VLLEAGDSV
-83 KKGDAVVQLDMEY
+83 QKGDAVVQLDLEY

-103 QKREVRQAEL
+103 QKREARQAEL

-130 DSVSMNQEDSEMLNQ
+130 DSVSVNQEDSEMSNQ
-145 ESINKVKQ
+145 ESINKAKQ

-161 QKQLSA
+161 QKQLAA
-167 LQQEG
+167 LQREG

-200 NTGVLETVG
+200 NAGVLEAVG
-209 VVEGTITSGI
+209 VVEGAITSGV
-219 EQIVLQSGQQEVCGE
+219 EQIVLQNGQQEICGE

-241 LIKEGGEVTVF
+241 LIKEGCEVTVF

-260 KILVEKVG
+260 KIPVEKVG
-268 MSQEG
+268 MSKEG

-286 EKNYSVN
+286 AKNYSVN
-293 TMVSYNYQ
+293 TIISYNYH

-309 TLVPLSALREEQNAA
+309 ALVPLSALREEQNAA
-324 YVLVAEVRAGI
+324 YVLAAEVRAGI
-335 LGDQYTAIKIPVT
+335 LGDQYTAIKVPVT
-348 VLDQDEDYAAV
+348 VLDQDEEYAAV
-359 EGAIGVDTLIVSE
+359 EGAIGADTLIVSE

>member
-34 KVKTERIRSGSLVRK
+34 KVKTERVRNGSLVRK
-49 VTGTGRVQSS
+49 VMGTGRVQSS

-83 KKGDAVVQLDMEY
+83 KKGDAVVQLDLEY
-96 LNQSIRE
+96 LDQSIRE

-130 DSVSMNQEDSEMLNQ
+130 DSVSMNQEDSEMPDQ
-145 ESINKVKQ
+145 ESINKAKQ
-153 SVQEEKRY
+153 SVQAEKRY

-167 LQQEG
+167 LQREG

-200 NTGVLETVG
+200 NAGVLEAVG
-209 VVEGTITSGI
+209 VVEGAITSGT
-219 EQIVLQSGQQEVCGE
+219 EQIVLQSGQQGICGE

-241 LIKEGGEVTVF
+241 LIKEGCEVIVS

-260 KILVEKVG
+260 KIPVEKVG

-301 EKTAGSYE
+301 EKTAGRYE

-324 YVLVAEVRAGI
+324 YVLAAEVRAGI
-335 LGDQYTAIKIPVT
+335 LGDQYTAIKVPVT

>member
-34 KVKTERIRSGSLVRK
+34 KVKTERIRNGSLVRK

-74 VLLEAGDFV
+74 VLLEAGDSV
-83 KKGDAVVQLDMEY
+83 QKGDAVVQLDLEY

-130 DSVSMNQEDSEMLNQ
+130 DSVSVNQEDSEMSNQ
-145 ESINKVKQ
+145 ESINKAKQ

-161 QKQLSA
+161 QKQLAA
-167 LQQEG
+167 LQREE
-172 LELTLENQKD
+172 LELTLESQKE
-182 QLEKLEVWK
+182 QLEKLETWA
-191 ACDGLVVSQ
+191 ACDGVVFSQ
-200 NTGVLETVG
+200 NAGVLEAVG
-209 VVEGTITSGI
+209 VVEGAITSGT
-219 EQIVLQSGQQEVCGE
+219 EQIVLQSGQQEICGE

-241 LIKEGGEVTVF
+241 LIKEGCEVTVF

-260 KILVEKVG
+260 KIPVEKVG
-268 MSQEG
+268 MSKEG

-286 EKNYSVN
+286 AKNYSVN
-293 TMVSYNYQ
+293 TIISYNYH

-309 TLVPLSALREEQNAA
+309 ALVPLSALREEQNAA
-324 YVLVAEVRAGI
+324 YVLAAEVRAGI
-335 LGDQYTAIKIPVT
+335 LGDQYTAIKVPVT

-359 EGAIGVDTLIVSE
+359 EGAIGADTLIVSE

>member
-21 TYFAWQASLLTTA
+21 TYFAWQASFLTTA

-83 KKGDAVVQLDMEY
+83 KKGDAVVQLDLEY

-103 QKREVRQAEL
+103 QKREVRQTEL

-130 DSVSMNQEDSEMLNQ
+130 DSVSVNQEDSEMPDQ
-145 ESINKVKQ
+145 ESINKAKQ
-153 SVQEEKRY
+153 SVQAEKRY
-161 QKQLSA
+161 QKQLAA
-167 LQQEG
+167 LQREG
-172 LELTLENQKD
+172 LELTLESQKE
-182 QLEKLEVWK
+182 QLEKLETWA
-191 ACDGLVVSQ
+191 ACDGVVFSQ
-200 NTGVLETVG
+200 NAGVLEAVG
-209 VVEGTITSGI
+209 VVEGAITSGT
-219 EQIVLQSGQQEVCGE
+219 EQIVLQSGQQEICGE

-241 LIKEGGEVTVF
+241 LIKEGCEVTVF

-260 KILVEKVG
+260 KIPVEKVG
-268 MSQEG
+268 MSKEG

-286 EKNYSVN
+286 AKNYLVN
-293 TMVSYNYQ
+293 TIISYNYH

-309 TLVPLSALREEQNAA
+309 ALVPLSALREEQNAA
-324 YVLVAEVRAGI
+324 YVLTAEVRAGI
-335 LGDQYTAIKIPVT
+335 LGDQYTAIKVPVT

-359 EGAIGVDTLIVSE
+359 EGAIGADTLIVSE

>member
-34 KVKTERIRSGSLVRK
+34 KVKTERIRNGSLVRK

-74 VLLEAGDFV
+74 VLLEAGDSV
-83 KKGDAVVQLDMEY
+83 QKGDAVVQLDLEY

-130 DSVSMNQEDSEMLNQ
+130 DSVSVNQEDSEMSNQ
-145 ESINKVKQ
+145 ESINKAKQ

-161 QKQLSA
+161 QKQLAA
-167 LQQEG
+167 LQREG
-172 LELTLENQKD
+172 LELTLESQKE
-182 QLEKLEVWK
+182 QLEKLETWA
-191 ACDGLVVSQ
+191 ACDGVVFSQ
-200 NTGVLETVG
+200 NAGVLEAVG
-209 VVEGTITSGI
+209 VVEGAITSGT
-219 EQIVLQSGQQEVCGE
+219 EQIVLQSGQQEICGE

-241 LIKEGGEVTVF
+241 LIKEGCEVTVF

-260 KILVEKVG
+260 KIPVEKVG
-268 MSQEG
+268 MSKEG

-286 EKNYSVN
+286 AKNYSVN
-293 TMVSYNYQ
+293 TIISYNYH

-309 TLVPLSALREEQNAA
+309 ALVPLSVLREEQNAA
-324 YVLVAEVRAGI
+324 YVLAAEVRAGI
-335 LGDQYTAIKIPVT
+335 LGDQYTAIKVPVT

-359 EGAIGVDTLIVSE
+359 EGAIGADTLIVSE

>member
-34 KVKTERIRSGSLVRK
+34 KVKTERIRNGSLVRK

-74 VLLEAGDFV
+74 VLLEAGDSV
-83 KKGDAVVQLDMEY
+83 QKGDAVVQLDLEY

-130 DSVSMNQEDSEMLNQ
+130 DSVSVNQEDSEMSNQ
-145 ESINKVKQ
+145 ESINKAKQ

-161 QKQLSA
+161 QKQLAA
-167 LQQEG
+167 LQREG
-172 LELTLENQKD
+172 LELTLESQKE
-182 QLEKLEVWK
+182 QLEKLETWA
-191 ACDGLVVSQ
+191 ACDGVVFSQ
-200 NTGVLETVG
+200 NAGVLEAVG
-209 VVEGTITSGI
+209 VVEGAITSGT
-219 EQIVLQSGQQEVCGE
+219 EQIVLQSGQQEICGE

-241 LIKEGGEVTVF
+241 LIKEGCEVTVF

-260 KILVEKVG
+260 KIPVEKVG
-268 MSQEG
+268 MSKEG

-286 EKNYSVN
+286 AKNYSVN
-293 TMVSYNYQ
+293 TIISYNYH

-309 TLVPLSALREEQNAA
+309 ALVPLSALREEKNVA
-324 YVLVAEVRAGI
+324 YVLTAEVRAGI
-335 LGDQYTAIKIPVT
+335 LGDQYTAIKVPVT

-359 EGAIGVDTLIVSE
+359 EGAIGADTLIVSE

>member
-34 KVKTERIRSGSLVRK
+34 KVKTERIRNGSLVRK

-74 VLLEAGDFV
+74 VLLEAGDSV
-83 KKGDAVVQLDMEY
+83 QKGDAVVQLDLEY

-130 DSVSMNQEDSEMLNQ
+130 DSVSVNQEDSEMSNQ
-145 ESINKVKQ
+145 ESINKAKQ

-161 QKQLSA
+161 QKQLAA
-167 LQQEG
+167 LQREG
-172 LELTLENQKD
+172 LELTLESQKE
-182 QLEKLEVWK
+182 QLEKLETWA
-191 ACDGLVVSQ
+191 ACDGVVFSQ
-200 NTGVLETVG
+200 NAGVLEAVG
-209 VVEGTITSGI
+209 VVEGAITSGT
-219 EQIVLQSGQQEVCGE
+219 EQIVLQSGQQEICGE

-241 LIKEGGEVTVF
+241 LIKEGCEVTVF

-260 KILVEKVG
+260 KIPVEKVG
-268 MSQEG
+268 MSKEG
-273 KMMWYGKIPNQKE
+273 KMMWYGKIPHQKE
-286 EKNYSVN
+286 AKNYSVN
-293 TMVSYNYQ
+293 TIISYNYH

-309 TLVPLSALREEQNAA
+309 ALVPLSALREEQNAA
-324 YVLVAEVRAGI
+324 YVLAAEVRAGI
-335 LGDQYTAIKIPVT
+335 LGDQYTAIKVPVT

-359 EGAIGVDTLIVSE
+359 EGAIGADTLIVSE